1 MKLPK
6 EVRHRM
12 RKHTD
17 EDDLEITVPKVNQTK
32 NIYQKK
38 NIKIDKN
45 AHDLIQKIV
54 NQYRKDQNEE
64 ELRIIQ
70 EKERLEKE

>member
-45 AHDLIQKIV
+45 AHELIQKIV
-54 NQYRKDQNEE
+54 DQ
-64 ELRIIQ
+64 
-70 EKERLEKE
+70 

>member
-12 RKHTD
+12 RKQKED
-17 EDDLEITVPKVNQTK
+17 EDLEITVPKVNQTK

-45 AHDLIQKIV
+45 AHELIQKII
-54 NQYRKDQNEE
+54 NQ
-64 ELRIIQ
+64 
-70 EKERLEKE
+70 